1 MIKNL
6 LMTAAV
12 AAMALSASA
21 ETQVNILDS
30 FGTSG
35 WSSSYDADT
44 KTITYE
50 GDWTGRG
57 WWLGGVDYSEYD
69 KVVIEFAECNLA
81 GQVVIQYADD
91 VNETTSFALGAES
104 VEALFNPD
112 YSSNVQQIYI
122 QCASLTENPTI
133 VLKDAYLVS
142 GVEYNP
148 VIWEGSQAIDWWSNA
163 VYLSVASLSEAVE
176 GATMAVTYELPAGAQ
191 YGNLKIQSLN
201 ADWSQTYFTSYADQE
216 SVEEGVLTFTESGV
230 LSFVINAEDVAL
242 IKSGIQSVMLV
253 GSDCTITKV
262 EVIPAE
268 AEPQYIYVVG
278 DFQGWDLANA
288 LVVEGVDNVYGFE
301 AEGISAFKFSTVYD
315 GDNWELFNSGAY
327 TLNTNAVI
335 GENALVPGDWNIA
348 LPWAG
353 DYTIVIDLNNMIIEL
368 ATDTPEPVV
377 DTTIYLRGYMNDWGA
392 DEAYA
397 FTEGEDGL
405 YTLTLSMV
413 EEGVE
418 FKFATEDW
426 ETVDM
431 GGVLD
436 MLPGIV
442 YTLTWHE
449 ASNCSLARTLYDVT
463 FTLDVDA
470 STVIV
475 DGTTG
480 IESIAADAENA
491 VYYNLQGVR
500 VANPERGTF
509 VKVVNGKATKVA
521 F

>member
-1 MIKNL
+1 MIKKL
-6 LMTAAV
+6 LFLMVSLAMCAGNAAALTMDLGEPNNNTGDGWYDETNNQISFLEAWSYRPGWWFGTLDLSDYDQIIIKLEDATATVQVMLEYNDGDAV
-12 AAMALSASA
+12 SANGTNEITIDLDADLKSSVKQMYFQCGTAGATATFVSA
-21 ETQVNILDS
+21 EAVTAIEYNEIPLELTEGHTILATEFDQYDDATKVKMHFLNNTDPYAS
-30 FGTSG
+30 RQG
-35 WSSSYDADT
+35 WGIGQFSNSDNWSAN
-44 KTITYE
+44 
-50 GDWTGRG
+50 
-57 WWLGGVDYSEYD
+57 EY
-69 KVVIEFAECNLA
+69 
-81 GQVVIQYADD
+81 
-91 VNETTSFALGAES
+91 SFALVGLAGTEFDIMCT
-104 VEALFNPD
+104 VGDMKKAAKNGTDDYVPGEWHEGGITFNVYND
-112 YSSNVQQIYI
+112 
-122 QCASLTENPTI
+122 CSLDGVY
-133 VLKDAYLVS
+133 VLI
-142 GVEYNP
+142 E
-148 VIWEGSQAIDWWSNA
+148 
-163 VYLSVASLSEAVE
+163 
-176 GATMAVTYELPAGAQ
+176 
-191 YGNLKIQSLN
+191 
-201 ADWSQTYFTSYADQE
+201 
-216 SVEEGVLTFTESGV
+216 
-230 LSFVINAEDVAL
+230 
-242 IKSGIQSVMLV
+242 
-253 GSDCTITKV
+253 
-262 EVIPAE
+262 AE
-268 AEPQYIYVVG
+268 AEAQYIYVVG
-278 DFQGWDLANA
+278 DFQNWDINNPLI
-288 LVVEGVDNVYGFE
+288 VEGVDNVYGFE